1 MEISKQTEQEKSM
14 QQEKYAFI
22 LAWTAVIW
30 KRIWRCSILYSE
42 YQNIPI
48 NTDIILKCLKYNLL
62 SPTGIVEEILPS
74 LEKALTQG
82 FLMPK
87 EYEKNK
93 YVKNSIKLFGE
104 AYRIARHEKGEKEF
118 IKKYASEFT
127 EDDDKDIISQKLDC
141 KDKKEFCQLVDSWNI
156 ELGLYEFKDN
166 IRPILLYYLLKIL
179 DEK

>member
-1 MEISKQTEQEKSM
+1 MEISKQTEKEKFM

-22 LAWTAVIW
+22 LSWTAVIW
-30 KRIWRCSILYSE
+30 RRIWRCSIIYSE
-42 YQNIPI
+42 YFNIPI

-87 EYEKNK
+87 EYEKNN
-93 YVKNSIKLFGE
+93 YVKNAIKLFGE
-104 AYRIARHEKGEKEF
+104 AYRISRLEKGEKEF
-118 IKKYASEFT
+118 IKNYASEFVD
-127 EDDDKDIISQKLDC
+127 ENENENELI

-156 ELGLYEFKDN
+156 ELGLYEFTDN
-166 IRPILLYYLLKIL
+166 LRPILLYSLLKIL